1 MNSSIVEL
9 LKAMIQFKG
18 SDLHLSVGLPPAI
31 RVDGEVKRLDMD
43 VLTDETN
50 TKLVMSVLTDKQR
63 AELEE
68 NLDLDFAL
76 NIDGVGRFRGNAH
89 YTRGSMEAVFRHIKQ
104 NISQLE
110 DLGHMPSVAN
120 LCNLRAGLVLVT
132 GVTGSGKSSTLAS
145 MMKRIA
151 DTRRGVI
158 ITIEDP
164 IEYILEHG
172 HSVVKQREIGQDTNS
187 FTSAI
192 KFALRQDPDVI
203 MVSELRDLET
213 LIESS
218 MPFRQSNNHKWL
230 PS

>member
-31 RVDGEVKRLDMD
+31 RV
-43 VLTDETN
+43 
-50 TKLVMSVLTDKQR
+50 LTDKQR
-63 AELEE
+63 AELEG

-110 DLGHMPSVAN
+110 DLGHMPSVNN
-120 LCNLRAGLVLVT
+120 LCNLKAGLVLVT

-172 HSVVKQREIGQDTNS
+172 HSVVKQREIGQDTNRCHHGVRA
-187 FTSAI
+187 T
-192 KFALRQDPDVI
+192 
-203 MVSELRDLET
+203 
-213 LIESS
+213 
-218 MPFRQSNNHKWL
+218 
-230 PS
+230 